1 MDFQFFVCIFLSKC
15 AIKNDKQP
23 ETYNYALF
31 LVTTNP
37 NIGDHLSLYQMKI
50 FAKDT
55 LIRIL
60 EPKKCQ
66 KLRILFENTLLNTKF
81 AYSDLLSK
89 IVNVL
94 CNYIT
99 ETFFE
104 FIENVDVYDIYKVEL
119 KQKFVENYVQNE
131 LWLKKLKGA
140 KVIKHKKVC
149 LDNLMRLY
157 DIDPRLLLHR
167 QMMHVTEKLYCILT
181 THYKE
186 KIINEKKI
194 AITLQNLILRKR
206 AIKIMSV
213 YKKDVKVSKLNFISI
228 IYYEKPPCDIEENM
242 KIIEAIKYTLIK
254 NKVKNTIIIV
264 DLFPIYSKR
273 KAHSINLLIQLFEFY
288 KYDVASYIKDLEDMK
303 KMLPIDFELDH
314 NITLIS
320 HFNLTPY
327 ELIDIVFDA
336 VVEKYKVKTLKIR
349 IELVVYAVLF
359 FSCQIKKIILYYKI
373 VFDLEK
379 GENIDRLV
387 FEIDNNVYSYIKSK
401 FMQRLRISND
411 KIGNI
416 FDSVKKKYTKQYE
429 EKKAK
434 KVRKF

>member
-1 MDFQFFVCIFLSKC
+1 
-15 AIKNDKQP
+15 
-23 ETYNYALF
+23 
-31 LVTTNP
+31 
-37 NIGDHLSLYQMKI
+37 
-50 FAKDT
+50 
-55 LIRIL
+55 
-60 EPKKCQ
+60 
-66 KLRILFENTLLNTKF
+66 
-81 AYSDLLSK
+81 
-89 IVNVL
+89 
-94 CNYIT
+94 
-99 ETFFE
+99 
-104 FIENVDVYDIYKVEL
+104 
-119 KQKFVENYVQNE
+119 
-131 LWLKKLKGA
+131 
-140 KVIKHKKVC
+140 
-149 LDNLMRLY
+149 
-157 DIDPRLLLHR
+157 
-167 QMMHVTEKLYCILT
+167 
-181 THYKE
+181 
-186 KIINEKKI
+186 
-194 AITLQNLILRKR
+194 
-206 AIKIMSV
+206 MSV

-254 NKVKNTIIIV
+254 NKVKNTIIII

-273 KAHSINLLIQLFEFY
+273 KAHSINVLIQLFEFY

-336 VVEKYKVKTLKIR
+336 VVEKYKDKTLKIR

-359 FSCQIKKIILYYKI
+359 FSCQTKKIILYYKI

-379 GENIDRLV
+379 DENIDRLV

-416 FDSVKKKYTKQYE
+416 FDSVKKKYIKQYE
-429 EKKAK
+429 VMKKSK
-434 KVRKF
+434 KGKKIKKN